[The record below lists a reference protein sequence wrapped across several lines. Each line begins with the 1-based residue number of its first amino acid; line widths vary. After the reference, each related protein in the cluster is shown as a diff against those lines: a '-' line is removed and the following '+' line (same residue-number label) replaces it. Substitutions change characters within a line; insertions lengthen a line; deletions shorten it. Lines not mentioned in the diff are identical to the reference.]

1 MILLLLLSMCFMIN
15 IMTYYMIQ
23 RLYNRSSLSENPY
36 AQSELQRKVSV
47 QSLKQELVENIS
59 TELTIDNQQL
69 RLMDCIG
76 EGKKQEAA
84 LVSVTNV
91 CYTNIVRRVWAGVQC
106 SLVPK

>member
-1 MILLLLLSMCFMIN
+1 
-15 IMTYYMIQ
+15 MTYYMIQ

-84 LVSVTNV
+84 LVSVKNV
-91 CYTNIVRRVWAGVQC
+91 CYTNTCQE
-106 SLVPK
+106 SLGWCTVLIGSQVKYAVISQLLLL

>member
-84 LVSVTNV
+84 VTNV
-91 CYTNIVRRVWAGVQC
+91 CYTNYIVRRVWAGLQR
-106 SLVPK
+106 SLVLK

>member
-1 MILLLLLSMCFMIN
+1 
-15 IMTYYMIQ
+15 MIQ

-59 TELTIDNQQL
+59 TELTIDSQQL

-91 CYTNIVRRVWAGVQC
+91 CYTNTCQE
-106 SLVPK
+106 SLGWCTALIGSQVKYAVISQLLLL